1 MEEKKPRREGK
12 GGLGLKN
19 NVAICY
25 KLCFEHIK
33 IKLFLKQILEYKI
46 VAHFINPTTMKK
58 IEKEDTT

>member
-1 MEEKKPRREGK
+1 MSNIIIKEMEEKKPRREGK

-46 VAHFINPTTMKK
+46 VGDDK
-58 IEKEDTT
+58 